1 MFQFR
6 RFPSYAYFIQHMM
19 NEYCSFGLLHSDI
32 CGSMF
37 ACNSPQ
43 LFAAYHVLLRL
54 LMPRH
59 SPCALISLTILNYAL
74 LLLKALLLKKFLLL
88 RFVVNTRLSTFRLSS
103 LKIFCLVV
111 YFLICIYLFSIQF
124 SSCYLFNAFTLMVG
138 TSGLEPPTSRLSGV
152 RSNRLSYAPI
162 IKFLLRK
169 NLKTGEFCLTRS
181 ARHFAFANLKT
192 LVFWLLLQRLSVRLY
207 SLCLPV
213 FTFTVCSSSLP
224 LVEMRRIELLTP
236 CVQGRCSPS

>member
-74 LLLKALLLKKFLLL
+74 LLLKALTKNFFCFQLI
-88 RFVVNTRLSTFRLSS
+88 VV
-103 LKIFCLVV
+103 KIPDFFCR
-111 YFLICIYLFSIQF
+111 LFSSFAFTFSFIQF
-124 SSCYLFNAFTLMVG
+124 SSCYLFNAFALNWWAQVD
-138 TSGLEPPTSRLSGV
+138 
-152 RSNRLSYAPI
+152 SNHRPHAYQACAL
-162 IKFLLRK
+162 
-169 NLKTGEFCLTRS
+169 TG
-181 ARHFAFANLKT
+181 
-192 LVFWLLLQRLSVRLY
+192 
-207 SLCLPV
+207 
-213 FTFTVCSSSLP
+213 
-224 LVEMRRIELLTP
+224 
-236 CVQGRCSPS
+236 

>member
-181 ARHFAFANLKT
+181 ARHFASQNLKT
-192 LVFWLLLQRLSVRLY
+192 LR
-207 SLCLPV
+207 LCLLRKNSKWV
-213 FTFTVCSSSLP
+213 SFV
-224 LVEMRRIELLTP
+224 
-236 CVQGRCSPS
+236 

>member
-43 LFAAYHVLLRL
+43 LFAAYHVLRRL

-74 LLLKALLLKKFLLL
+74 IASKSSHKEFLLL
-88 RFVVNTRLSTFRLSS
+88 SAYCSKNTRL
-103 LKIFCLVV
+103 FCR
-111 YFLICIYLFSIQF
+111 LFSSFAFTFSFIQF
-124 SSCYLFNAFTLMVG
+124 SSCYLFNAFALNWWAQVD
-138 TSGLEPPTSRLSGV
+138 
-152 RSNRLSYAPI
+152 SNHRPHAYQACAL
-162 IKFLLRK
+162 
-169 NLKTGEFCLTRS
+169 TG
-181 ARHFAFANLKT
+181 
-192 LVFWLLLQRLSVRLY
+192 
-207 SLCLPV
+207 
-213 FTFTVCSSSLP
+213 
-224 LVEMRRIELLTP
+224 
-236 CVQGRCSPS
+236 

>member
-162 IKFLLRK
+162 MKSFHDF
-169 NLKTGEFCLTRS
+169 KTGEFCLTRS
-181 ARHFAFANLKT
+181 ARHFASQNLKT
-192 LVFWLLLQRLSVRLY
+192 LVLWLLLQKFKTGEFCLTHFVRHFASQNLKTI
-207 SLCLPV
+207 V
-213 FTFTVCSSSLP
+213 
-224 LVEMRRIELLTP
+224 
-236 CVQGRCSPS
+236 

>member
-6 RFPSYAYFIQHMM
+6 RFPSYTYFIQHMM

-74 LLLKALLLKKFLLL
+74 IASKSSHKEFLLL
-88 RFVVNTRLSTFRLSS
+88 SAYCSKNTRLLLSF
-103 LKIFCLVV
+103 I
-111 YFLICIYLFSIQF
+111 FLICIYLF
-124 SSCYLFNAFTLMVG
+124 
-138 TSGLEPPTSRLSGV
+138 
-152 RSNRLSYAPI
+152 
-162 IKFLLRK
+162 
-169 NLKTGEFCLTRS
+169 
-181 ARHFAFANLKT
+181 
-192 LVFWLLLQRLSVRLY
+192 LY
-207 SLCLPV
+207 SIFKLLSFQCPSI
-213 FTFTVCSSSLP
+213 CP
-224 LVEMRRIELLTP
+224 LHLIVHCAL
-236 CVQGRCSPS
+236 

>member
-74 LLLKALLLKKFLLL
+74 IAFKSSHKEFLLL
-88 RFVVNTRLSTFRLSS
+88 SAYCSKNTRLLLSF
-103 LKIFCLVV
+103 I
-111 YFLICIYLFSIQF
+111 FLICIYLFLYSIFKLLSFQCF
-124 SSCYLFNAFTLMVG
+124 CIELVG

-152 RSNRLSYAPI
+152 RSNRLSYAPAKI
-162 IKFLLRK
+162 ACDFSGKF
-169 NLKTGEFCLTRS
+169 TS
-181 ARHFAFANLKT
+181 ARLVRRFASQN
-192 LVFWLLLQRLSVRLY
+192 R
-207 SLCLPV
+207 
-213 FTFTVCSSSLP
+213 
-224 LVEMRRIELLTP
+224 
-236 CVQGRCSPS
+236 